1 MHSAHVHAVRSE
13 TAAPYAPETTP
24 APHDPLARLERAG
37 PRALEDHEL
46 LALVGVR
53 VDAATLAAAGGLR
66 GLLDDPDGSP
76 RNFLLAR
83 EARARVHALLDLN
96 LRWMEAHLR
105 RDGPLTTPEETR
117 CYLTAR
123 LRAHPFEVFACL
135 FLDNR
140 HRVIAF
146 EALFRGTVDGTSV
159 HPREVV
165 RCALRHNAQAV
176 ILCHNHPSGEPE
188 PSHADRILTDRLVSA
203 LAMVEVQVLDH
214 LVIGDGACVS
224 FSERGLV

>member
-1 MHSAHVHAVRSE
+1 MRSAHVHAVRSE
-13 TAAPYAPETTP
+13 TAASYAPEIAP
-24 APHDPLARLERAG
+24 APGDPLARLERAG

-46 LALVGVR
+46 LALVGIG

-66 GLLDDPDGSP
+66 GLLDDSDGSP

-83 EARARVHALLDLN
+83 EGRARVHALLDLN

-105 RDGPLTTPEETR
+105 RDGPLTNPEETR
-117 CYLTAR
+117 RYLTAR

-146 EALFRGTVDGTSV
+146 EALFRGTVDGASV

-188 PSHADRILTDRLVSA
+188 PSHADRILTDRLVAA
-203 LAMVEVQVLDH
+203 LSMVEVGVLDH

-224 FSERGLV
+224 FSERGLL

>member
-1 MHSAHVHAVRSE
+1 MRSAHVHAVRSE
-13 TAAPYAPETTP
+13 TAASYAPEIAP
-24 APHDPLARLERAG
+24 APGDPLARLERAG

-83 EARARVHALLDLN
+83 EDRARVHALLDLH

-105 RDGPLTTPEETR
+105 RDGPLTNPEETR
-117 CYLTAR
+117 RYLTAR

-176 ILCHNHPSGEPE
+176 IFCHNHPSGSPE
-188 PSHADRILTDRLVSA
+188 PSHADRILTDRLVAA

-214 LVIGDGACVS
+214 LVVGDGACVS
-224 FSERGLV
+224 FSERGLL

>member
-1 MHSAHVHAVRSE
+1 MRSAHVHAVRSE
-13 TAAPYAPETTP
+13 TAASYAPEIAP
-24 APHDPLARLERAG
+24 APGDPLARLERAG

-46 LALVGVR
+46 LALVGIG

-83 EARARVHALLDLN
+83 EDRARVHALLDLN

-117 CYLTAR
+117 RYLTAR

-146 EALFRGTVDGTSV
+146 EALFRGTVDGVSV
-159 HPREVV
+159 HTREVV
-165 RCALRHNAQAV
+165 RCALGHNAAAV
-176 ILCHNHPSGEPE
+176 ILCHNHPSGVAD
-188 PSHADRILTDRLVSA
+188 PSTTDRILTDQLVAA
-203 LAMVEVQVLDH
+203 LAMVEVRVLDH
-214 LVIGDGACVS
+214 LVIGDGECVS
-224 FSERGLV
+224 FVERGLL

>member
-1 MHSAHVHAVRSE
+1 MRSAHIHAVRSE
-13 TAAPYAPETTP
+13 TAAPYAPEIAS
-24 APHDPLARLERAG
+24 APDDPLARLERAG

-66 GLLDDPDGSP
+66 GLLDDPDASP
-76 RNFLLAR
+76 RTFLLAR
-83 EARARVHALLDLN
+83 EDRARVHALLDLH

-105 RDGPLTTPEETR
+105 RDGPLTSPEETR
-117 CYLTAR
+117 RYLTAR
-123 LRAHPFEVFACL
+123 LRAHPCEVFACL

-146 EALFRGTVDGTSV
+146 EELFRGTVDGVSV

-165 RCALRHNAQAV
+165 RCALCHNAAAV

-188 PSHADRILTDRLVSA
+188 PSHADRILTDRLAAA
-203 LAMVEVQVLDH
+203 LAMVEVGVLDH
-214 LVIGDGACVS
+214 LVVGDGACVS
-224 FSERGLV
+224 FSERGLL